1 LETPE
6 FFPPIDLDPS
16 LNAIVFPLLSQFSMI
31 GPNPNAKNFV
41 AFQTLS
47 PPAYGSANPLGA
59 VKGKSGSGRL

>member
-1 LETPE
+1 
-6 FFPPIDLDPS
+6 
-16 LNAIVFPLLSQFSMI
+16 MI